1 MAKKRQDPLYKSYRD
16 APELR
21 PSLRTVDTF
30 VEQRTPLS
38 AGGDMLQLGKALK
51 DIQPELNAY
60 FLDKEQEEYKKRLAQ
75 GEKLEKELGQQRTYE
90 TFVKAH
96 PEYANL
102 HPDVIE
108 GFTRSLARNKV
119 SEYNDFL
126 YNALPTATIEV
137 DGEQKTLAQ
146 LKDPKDTD
154 KLIDTIRK
162 QFIGD
167 SLGAIDEVILSEEL
181 FPNMERTERTILGA
195 MAEQRRQ
202 NFLSVT
208 KEQFGQNVA
217 NIIHNAMENTSWDTD
232 NETATMGIATEIR
245 NVAQELHKVGF
256 TYAEANDHLADTLI
270 QVAEITGDPDVLDIA
285 HKVETSKGSFMGN
298 TPKYRDMFEKAR
310 QNIVL
315 NKLKMEKA
323 EWEGI
328 QLEREKQLSV
338 LAADILR
345 SGVTNL
351 SNSQRDALIKLTGP
365 EGFVKM
371 ESWLQHII
379 SGKTQRMNHA
389 MTAYNFG
396 IHKKQTAIGAD
407 GLTVEGRWALRFT
420 EALMGNGTITPT
432 EVVQA
437 MSNEGLPDDLGMKIL
452 GALPKLAE
460 GPAIPTTVRSNIDTY
475 VYTSPVVQKYIDPQT
490 GEAKLDGNQ
499 EIYNAIWAHRNSFV
513 TAVYNFIENNPSAK
527 EYEIDAFALEVHN
540 KLTRN
545 FEERIKAMELANAGG
560 TTDPAALAQI
570 GEEAIEKKAKKEGP
584 APVEVKTTPL
594 NINPQTQSI
603 FNNDLRVL
611 KQYNEEFVTTK
622 AKGLDTSATYIGRI
636 AAAWGMT
643 PEQVMAAQ
651 ADLHPLPEA
660 TRQEMKYLDSTYT
673 DAIGQLLQNLE
684 GARWDRN
691 MAKQLSETF
700 IDPLY
705 SSATLDPAFKPVL
718 DIAKTFLTK
727 GTISTKDLQTLNVP
741 EETYQKIYRAL
752 KLGQINRA
760 FPLLLGAF
768 YDYPTRRPKPNNKK

>member
-90 TFVKAH
+90 TFVKEH
-96 PEYANL
+96 PEHANL

-232 NETATMGIATEIR
+232 NETATMSIATEIR
-245 NVAQELHKVGF
+245 NVAQELHKAGF

-285 HKVETSKGSFMGN
+285 NKVETSKGAFMGN

-315 NKLKMEKA
+315 NKLRMEKA
-323 EWEGI
+323 EWDGI
-328 QLEREKQLSV
+328 LLEREKNLSV
-338 LAADILR
+338 IAQRHIN
-345 SGVTNL
+345 SGIRNL
-351 SNSQRDALIKLTGP
+351 SQAQIEELTKLAGP
-365 EGFVKM
+365 DGAMKM
-371 ESWLQHII
+371 IGWLQ
-379 SGKTQRMNHA
+379 QRVAGDIQNRNNVMS
-389 MTAYNFG
+389 AYNFRVFQT
-396 IHKKQTAIGAD
+396 QTALGED
-407 GLTVEGRWALRFT
+407 GLNSQARWSKRFT
-420 EALMGNGTITPT
+420 DALMGKGTFDTL
-432 EVVQA
+432 EVTRA
-437 MSNEGLPDDLGMKIL
+437 WSKGEMDDDLATRML
-452 GALPKLAE
+452 GAIPKLAE
-460 GPAIPTTVRSNIDTY
+460 GPAIPSTVRSNIDTY

-499 EIYNAIWAHRNSFV
+499 EIYNAIWAHRNNFV
-513 TAVYNFIENNPSAK
+513 TAVHTFIENNPSAK
-527 EYEIDAFALEVHN
+527 EYEIDAFALEMHN

-560 TTDPAALAQI
+560 TTDPTTLAQI
-570 GEEAIEKKAKKEGP
+570 GEEAVEKKAKKEGP
-584 APVEVKTTPL
+584 APVEIKTTPL

-603 FNNDLRVL
+603 FSNDLRLL
-611 KQYNEEFVTTK
+611 KQYNEEFVTAK
-622 AKGLDTSATYIGRI
+622 AKGLDTSTTYIGRV

-673 DAIGQLLQNLE
+673 DAIGQLLRNLE

-718 DIAKTFLTK
+718 DVAKTFLTK

-741 EETYQKIYRAL
+741 EETYQKIYQAL

-768 YDYPTRRPKPNNKK
+768 YDYPARRPKPNNKK